1 MAHQT
6 IDVKEFWELLD
17 WPSYYRFMEYVND
30 LVYNIKK
37 KTLNDGLF
45 INTILNFDLCNMNFI
60 KMHSAIIVQIHEYAH
75 RQLDQVSSWPY
86 I

>member
-37 KTLNDGLF
+37 KLS
-45 INTILNFDLCNMNFI
+45 M
-60 KMHSAIIVQIHEYAH
+60 MVYS
-75 RQLDQVSSWPY
+75 
-86 I
+86 